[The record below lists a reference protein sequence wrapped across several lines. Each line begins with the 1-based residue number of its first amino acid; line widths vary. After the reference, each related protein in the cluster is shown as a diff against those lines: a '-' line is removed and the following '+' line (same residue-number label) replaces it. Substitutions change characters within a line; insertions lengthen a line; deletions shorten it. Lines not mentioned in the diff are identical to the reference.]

1 MLREGCG
8 VLLKKKP
15 PPHNFFFS
23 HTVAIKNSLKWP
35 LSSWQSSFP
44 LSRGTPP
51 PDVLISGCV
60 YAGQILGL
68 MMANL
73 SEVGTA

>member
-1 MLREGCG
+1 MVC
-8 VLLKKKP
+8 
-15 PPHNFFFS
+15 FFFS
-23 HTVAIKNSLKWP
+23 LKKVLVCGGFFPHALLP
-35 LSSWQSSFP
+35 LRIILNGPFLPWQSSFP
-44 LSRGTPP
+44 LPLSTPP

>member
-1 MLREGCG
+1 MASFFC
-8 VLLKKKP
+8 VSP
-15 PPHNFFFS
+15 PP
-23 HTVAIKNSLKWP
+23 
-35 LSSWQSSFP
+35 LS
-44 LSRGTPP
+44 TPP